1 MSALG
6 PGHRKK
12 TDPTPELHKVSL
24 NLSHFELKWG
34 KDTQMGRQ
42 VEVERK
48 AEPLGHF
55 WVSLH
60 PECWLIH
67 SANPAGI
74 CSASSLLV
82 GS

>member
-1 MSALG
+1 MHLARG
-6 PGHRKK
+6 TGRKL
-12 TDPTPELHKVSL
+12 TPLLSYIRCL
-24 NLSHFELKWG
+24 WNLSHFELKWG

-42 VEVERK
+42 VELERK